1 MALIQ
6 GFIFAEKFYDD
17 VNFPR
22 GFGKSGDFTIAE
34 AELLV
39 NLGRRLFKLEQGL
52 CKPENQVE
60 AQFAQ
65 MSESLLG
72 GQTKVEL
79 LWQKYKKL
87 TRHKP
92 FNSLTGQH

>member
-1 MALIQ
+1 MTLIQ
-6 GFIFAEKFYDD
+6 GFIFEDKFYDD

-60 AQFAQ
+60 EQFFKVCVSQ
-65 MSESLLG
+65 LE
-72 GQTKVEL
+72 GQTKIEL
-79 LWQKYKKL
+79 LWKKYKKL
-87 TRHKP
+87 TQYKP
-92 FNSLTGQH
+92 FHSLH